1 MIQSQCLLYNSPKV
15 NAKGELYGNALQAA
29 SLKGYDKIVQMLL
42 ANGAH
47 IEIKTVTPG
56 LGPVALRNLSF
67 ATSASGTRVASHASH
82 PQEENE
88 SGEAGTINNHS
99 EGPAKVKRKVQRK
112 RKTST
117 TAEQPATRGLHDP
130 S

>member
-1 MIQSQCLLYNSPKV
+1 
-15 NAKGELYGNALQAA
+15 
-29 SLKGYDKIVQMLL
+29 MLL

-47 IEIKTVTPG
+47 MEMKTVTPG
-56 LGPVALRNLSF
+56 LGSVAPGNLSF

-88 SGEAGTINNHS
+88 SGEAGAIDDHG

-117 TAEQPATRGLHDP
+117 MAEQPATKRFTR
-130 S
+130 SIVNK